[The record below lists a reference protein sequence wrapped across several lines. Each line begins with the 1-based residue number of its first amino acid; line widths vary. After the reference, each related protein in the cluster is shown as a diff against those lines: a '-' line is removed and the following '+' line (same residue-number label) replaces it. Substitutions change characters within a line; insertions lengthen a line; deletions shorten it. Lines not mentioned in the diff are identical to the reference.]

1 MLELGD
7 FLLHLACVARVHV
20 NGSLEPG
27 QLCLQMRSELVFV
40 LVLIC
45 IHLLDLGS
53 DLPDSV
59 FVGLEILMLLRLE
72 LLLDGARLRL

>member
-1 MLELGD
+1 
-7 FLLHLACVARVHV
+7 
-20 NGSLEPG
+20 
-27 QLCLQMRSELVFV
+27 MRSELVFV